1 MNPATLGSGEILVGL
16 LLIALPVIGIGTIIW
31 RLADRTRGLQASV
44 ESSVEKSTAAAAGV
58 AKVESSLTALRDD
71 IHRDY
76 VRTDSLE
83 KVEDRLTKRIGELDH
98 HVRGVPM
105 AVVGLLREAPQ
116 PTTTRRRPQP

>member
-1 MNPATLGSGEILVGL
+1 MTAATLTSGEVLTGL
-16 LLIALPVIGIGTIIW
+16 LLIALPVIAIGTIIW

-44 ESSVEKSTAAAAGV
+44 EASTEKSSAAAAGV
-58 AKVESSLTALRDD
+58 AKVEANLTALRDE

-98 HVRGVPM
+98 MVRGVPM
-105 AVVGLLREAPQ
+105 AVVGLLRDAP
-116 PTTTRRRPQP
+116 PPAPSRRKPAA